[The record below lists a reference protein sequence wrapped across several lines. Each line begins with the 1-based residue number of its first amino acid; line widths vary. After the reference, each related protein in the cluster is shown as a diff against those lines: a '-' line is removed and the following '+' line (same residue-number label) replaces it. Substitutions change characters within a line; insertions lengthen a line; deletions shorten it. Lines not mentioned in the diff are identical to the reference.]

1 MRRPPPYR
9 SVDWQFI
16 GSGKD
21 AGKPRIRESYARP
34 WRPGGDASPL
44 SGKTIYILPDA
55 LAWRTYLPWIQELL
69 RLVVALGEEQ
79 PLEANAAGRS
89 TTTSLQWILTES
101 VVTALEYR
109 NQAWGEAALSQ
120 ERGRLVRFVTEGAGP
135 LHVRPFPDAC
145 VRDEDYD
152 EDWDDLRTLPHTSL
166 SRSRL
171 AALRVARLVRHEQP
185 DSRVYLWM
193 EDLPHDDDDAA
204 SWSIEAGVSWV
215 EPHSLLELFQEH
227 WPSLRDQGVQERL
240 DHLRVQCRD
249 DYFQRQEQATAKSE
263 PAAAL
268 LAASWTEEGLDRAYR
283 TGRIERGRYQVS
295 SDNPSEAFV
304 KSRGKVYYIPPQP
317 RAHAVDQDT
326 VWIEPL
332 PVSEWERPVGR
343 RRLVVAATA
352 KDAENGSSGDTKDAQ
367 NDTLGATVA
376 TARVIRVQETGHR
389 RLVVATL
396 TGEPT
401 LSDEAAVLLVPMDV
415 KIPKIRVQS
424 REWHRWLG
432 QRLLVEIVAWDDGSH
447 YPAGHVQTRL
457 GAVGDLETEV
467 ACLLHEHR
475 IPLDPWS
482 LKSRACLPPATW
494 KIPKDEI
501 LQRRDLRK
509 THSIFSVDPVGCQ
522 DIDDCMHARRLPNG
536 QVEIGVHIAGKSRTS
551 KQSLA
556 IFIPAYILISPA
568 FSFSILSQ
576 TSHILCP

>member
-9 SVDWQFI
+9 SIDWQFI
-16 GSGKD
+16 GNGKD
-21 AGKPRIRESYARP
+21 AGKLRLREVYARP
-34 WRPGGDASPL
+34 WRPDRDASPS
-44 SGKTIYILPDA
+44 SGKTIYVLPDA

-120 ERGRLVRFVTEGAGP
+120 ERGCLVRFVTEGAGP
-135 LHVRPFPDAC
+135 LHVRPFADTC

-152 EDWDDLRTLPHTSL
+152 EDGDDLQSMPYTSL

-185 DSRVYLWM
+185 DARVYLWM
-193 EDLPHDDDDAA
+193 EDLPHADDDVA

-215 EPHSLLELFQEH
+215 DPHSLLALFQEH
-227 WPSLRDQGVQERL
+227 WPCLRGERVQEQL
-240 DHLRVQCRD
+240 DRIRVQCRE
-249 DYFQRQEQATAKSE
+249 DYIQRQEQATAKSA
-263 PAAAL
+263 PATAVAAV
-268 LAASWTEEGLDRAYR
+268 SWTEEDLKGAYR

-326 VWIEPL
+326 VWIQPL
-332 PVSEWERPVGR
+332 PKSDWERPVGR
-343 RRLVVAATA
+343 RRLVVAGTA
-352 KDAENGSSGDTKDAQ
+352 KDAEDGRSDDTNDAQ
-367 NDTLGATVA
+367 KDILGATVA
-376 TARVIRVQETGHR
+376 TARVIRVQEVGHR
-389 RLVVATL
+389 RRVVATL
-396 TGEPT
+396 TEEPT
-401 LSDEAAVLLVPMDV
+401 LSDEAAVLVIPMDV
-415 KIPKIRVQS
+415 KIPKIRLQS

-432 QRLLVEIVAWDDGSH
+432 HRLLVEIVAWDESSH
-447 YPAGHVQTRL
+447 YPAGHVQTQL
-457 GAVGDLETEV
+457 GEVGDLETEV

-501 LQRRDLRK
+501 RQRRDLRR

-536 QVEIGVHIAGKSRTS
+536 QVEIGVHIAGKSSTKERPVPHRYLPTS
-551 KQSLA
+551 VSH
-556 IFIPAYILISPA
+556 PSH
-568 FSFSILSQ
+568 SFSTVSQ
-576 TSHILCP
+576 T